1 MKAYSKVNTEGK
13 PLKAAI
19 DPRWSWH
26 YRTLSR
32 LRDDLARQCGEKLRD
47 VAGQTIEPHTVHPAD
62 SATDE
67 YDHELSLTLLTGQQN
82 GLNEVDAAIRRI
94 EEGRYGVCEASG
106 QPIPRARLQ
115 AVPWT
120 RYTAEVEAGME
131 LAGRV
136 PVPRLAATQPLRRE
150 GFQPPEAVAEE
161 PGEEAEADEVQPPQF
176 LEFAVKKT
184 KELEE
189 ADPRI
194 LPRHRK

>member
-1 MKAYSKVNTEGK
+1 MKPSSKVNTEGK
-13 PLKAAI
+13 PARTAI

-26 YRTLSR
+26 YRTLLR

-47 VAGQTIEPHTVHPAD
+47 VADLAIEPHTVHPAD

-67 YDHELSLTLLTGQQN
+67 YDHELSLTLLAGQQN

-94 EEGRYGVCEASG
+94 EEGRYGVCESSG

-131 LAGRV
+131 LAGKV
-136 PVPRLAATQPLRRE
+136 PVPRLAAARPLRRE
-150 GFQPPEAVAEE
+150 GFQAAETVAEE
-161 PGEEAEADEVQPPQF
+161 PGEESEPEEVQPPQF
-176 LEFAVKKT
+176 LEFAVKQP
-184 KELEE
+184 KES
-189 ADPRI
+189 AVATPH
-194 LPRHRK
+194 PSTRHRK